1 MQIDLRG
8 NVWRSFSTF
17 LRNDSIHH
25 LHCTLSNSTFSVSYT
40 VARSHE
46 VLSIKFYTI
55 NTLHT
60 VRFDSNDY
68 IYRSC
73 QNVSHGQ
80 YSQSGR
86 SCFSSESS
94 QIFSW
99 CRTLSLCAPGYHKLV
114 NQWERCLHP
123 TIHATMPRISQSR
136 APRKAIRNSV
146 NTCPICDSGADPGLF
161 LGGGALVS
169 CSTSTPINHIVF
181 FFFAE
186 YQLY

>member
-17 LRNDSIHH
+17 LRNDSFYY

-68 IYRSC
+68 IYQC
-73 QNVSHGQ
+73 AKKVVSD
-80 YSQSGR
+80 S
-86 SCFSSESS
+86 
-94 QIFSW
+94 
-99 CRTLSLCAPGYHKLV
+99 PGLVDFAIGLV
-114 NQWERCLHP
+114 N
-123 TIHATMPRISQSR
+123 
-136 APRKAIRNSV
+136 SV
-146 NTCPICDSGADPGLF
+146 FNLPDGQVI
-161 LGGGALVS
+161 
-169 CSTSTPINHIVF
+169 F
-181 FFFAE
+181 FEEFE
-186 YQLY
+186 